1 MTLKMKLLL
10 GVASGGAVSSVVEHF
25 LDTEGVRG
33 SNPLSR
39 TKPSHELPTN
49 SCTTI
54 KPARVKGHLRMS
66 REKHQLAPP
75 VDFWTG
81 GFSVPDPLA
90 M

>member
-1 MTLKMKLLL
+1 
-10 GVASGGAVSSVVEHF
+10 
-25 LDTEGVRG
+25 
-33 SNPLSR
+33 
-39 TKPSHELPTN
+39 
-49 SCTTI
+49 
-54 KPARVKGHLRMS
+54 VKGHLRMS